1 LARLFF
7 LSPAA
12 AGKLLVGLSLVAATA
27 FAQAKPAPWYWWVS
41 KLDGARFCLQTSPG
55 DGWYREGGPYPNA
68 RCGAA
73 LPR

>member
-7 LSPAA
+7 LSPGST
-12 AGKLLVGLSLVAATA
+12 GKLLLGLALAAAAA

-41 KLDGARFCLQTSPG
+41 KVDGARICLQTAPG
-55 DGWYREGGPYPNA
+55 SGWYRDGGPYRNG
-68 RCGAA
+68 RCGAD

>member
-12 AGKLLVGLSLVAATA
+12 AGKLLFGLALAMAAA
-27 FAQAKPAPWYWWVS
+27 CAQAKPAPWYWWVS
-41 KLDGARFCLQTSPG
+41 KLDGARVCLQTSPG
-55 DGWYREGGPYPNA
+55 DGWYREGGPYRNA

-73 LPR
+73 LTR